1 MQRYMG
7 QVDDAKYTDCIDY
20 GKRKTIILRITK
32 DIGVKLKQKL
42 I

>member
-7 QVDDAKYTDCIDY
+7 QVEDAKYTDCIDY

-32 DIGVKLKQKL
+32 DRVKLKQKL